1 MEMGHNYSRME
12 VLPMK
17 IRQRTTFFLGM
28 AVFFVSVHIS
38 AISSPS
44 FAVDG
49 QPFGPILGGLKGI
62 YMQVEPI
69 DRETE
74 QKGMSADQLR
84 RDTQRQHTKA
94 GIPLLSEKE
103 FNNFS
108 LTGSY
113 PLARLDISVSMEEVQ
128 VGDVTLN
135 VNLIVVKARQ
145 QAFLGR
151 KPSIRFYA
159 ITWQRQEINYSNEV
173 ADVYESIK
181 GIVDEFI
188 AAYMSANR

>member
-1 MEMGHNYSRME
+1 
-12 VLPMK
+12 MK
-17 IRQRTTFFLGM
+17 IHLWTRFFLGM
-28 AVFFVSVHIS
+28 AVFLISVH
-38 AISSPS
+38 ISSPS

-62 YMQVEPI
+62 YLQVEPVNAQ
-69 DRETE
+69 TE

-84 RDTQRQHTKA
+84 KDTERQLSKA
-94 GIPLLSEKE
+94 GIKFLSERE

-113 PLARLDISVSMEEVQ
+113 PLARLDISVSMDEVQ
-128 VGDVTLN
+128 VGDLTLN
-135 VNLIVVKARQ
+135 VNFVMVKARQ

-173 ADVYESIK
+173 ADVYDLIK

-188 AAYMSANR
+188 AAYLSANR